1 MVKVQMVEPLCD
13 AFSIFCLCFGSFANQ
28 LRQELLALNSITVER
43 KIFFLD
49 RVKNFEIIS
58 TTALCLG
65 LRLPFGSF
73 TSCNLE
79 KLCFLQGCIVLVT
92 ILGRAVMVT

>member
-1 MVKVQMVEPLCD
+1 MLFFLERKPEKFISENNMVKVQMVEPLCD

-49 RVKNFEIIS
+49 WVKNFEIIC
-58 TTALCLG
+58 TIALCLG
-65 LRLPFGSF
+65 LRLTF
-73 TSCNLE
+73 
-79 KLCFLQGCIVLVT
+79 
-92 ILGRAVMVT
+92 R